1 MHGGKYLTCDF
12 FWVKVMNYETN
23 IALLSL
29 IKRAE
34 MSSPKVLVDTFV
46 DTGMLKAM
54 LTSVDHQV
62 IYGRRGTGKTHAL
75 LYLGETKKQ
84 AGDMAI
90 YVDMRTI
97 GSSVGVFS
105 DDSLSVAE
113 RATRLLRDVLA
124 NIHNQLYEA
133 AISNADRLN
142 LGEIGN
148 QLDALYDAATATE
161 VVGTITSESQVNQ
174 SEKQEQSSAFSA
186 AVSEKSATLN
196 ANAGVKSE
204 STAAE
209 QKKISSSGKL
219 IHRVRFG
226 AIGQTLGTIAK
237 SISPHRLWILLDE
250 WSAVPLELQ
259 PYLADLVRRCLFPTP
274 GISVKIGAIEQRSHF
289 KLSADRGDYVGIEV
303 GADAT
308 ADLNLDDFMVF
319 ENDAEKAVAFFKG
332 LIYRHYKASRD
343 EINAETEADSGEN
356 TTSKPEKKKTF
367 ATEDEFISETF
378 TQKNVFD
385 EIVRAAEGVPR
396 DAINVIAM
404 AAQKASSSPISVNH
418 ARIAAK
424 TWYQRDKESSV
435 TANPLSIA
443 LLRWIVDE
451 VIAHRKARAFLV
463 ESGIRDEVIDSLF
476 DSRVLHVLKRSIS
489 APDKPGLKYDAY
501 KIDYGCYVDLLSTAK
516 APQGL
521 LPLGDESD
529 DGKGY
534 GDGEGGNN
542 DRGYAEVPPDDYR
555 AIRRAILHL
564 DSFYSGYAPR

>member
-1 MHGGKYLTCDF
+1 
-12 FWVKVMNYETN
+12 MNYDIN
-23 IALLSL
+23 IALLRL

-84 AGDMAI
+84 AGDIAL
-90 YVDMRTI
+90 YVDMRTT

-105 DDSLSVAE
+105 DRSLSIAE
-113 RATRLLRDVLA
+113 RATRLLRDVLS
-124 NIHNQLYEA
+124 NIHDQLYES
-133 AISNADRLN
+133 AISNAHRLN
-142 LGEIGN
+142 LGEIGTL
-148 QLDALYDAATATE
+148 LDAFFDAATSTE
-161 VVGTITSESQVNQ
+161 VVGIVTTESRVDKSEQ
-174 SEKQEQSSAFSA
+174 QEESSALCASI
-186 AVSEKSATLN
+186 SEKSPALN
-196 ANAGVKSE
+196 ANSGIKFAQ
-204 STAAE
+204 STAE
-209 QKKISSSGKL
+209 QNRISSSGTL

-226 AIGQTLGTIAK
+226 AIGQTLGLIAK
-237 SISPHRLWILLDE
+237 SISPNRLWILLDE
-250 WSAVPLELQ
+250 WSAVPIDLQ
-259 PYLADLVRRCLFPTP
+259 PYLADLVRRCFFPLP
-274 GISVKIGAIEQRSHF
+274 GVSVKIGAIEQRSRF
-289 KLSADRGDYVGIEV
+289 KLPSERGDYIGIEV

-319 ENDAEKAVAFFKG
+319 ENDAEKAVAFFRG
-332 LIYRHYKASRD
+332 LIYRHCRATQE
-343 EINAETEADSGEN
+343 EINAEMASAGN
-356 TTSKPEKKKTF
+356 VTTTIQKKKVF
-367 ATEDEFISETF
+367 STEEEFVRETF
-378 TQKNVFD
+378 TQRNVFD

-404 AAQKASSSPISVNH
+404 AAQKASNSPIAVNH

-435 TANPLSIA
+435 SANPLSIA

-463 ESGIRDEVIDSLF
+463 ESGLRDEVIDSLF
-476 DSRVLHVLKRSIS
+476 DSRVLHVLKRGIS

-501 KIDYGCYVDLLSTAK
+501 KIDYGCYVDLLSTAR

-521 LPLGDESD
+521 LPLGEDEVSEED
-529 DGKGY
+529 CGY
-534 GDGEGGNN
+534 V
-542 DRGYAEVPPDDYR
+542 EVPPDDYR

-564 DSFYSGYAPR
+564 EAFYSDYVPRL